1 MKRIRL
7 KPRSTLERSFIKGVT
22 WEGISF
28 VLTTIFVYLVYGDI
42 IGAVKF
48 SLVLTLIK
56 IVLYFVHERLWK
68 MVMWGKY

>member
-68 MVMWGKY
+68 MVRWGKY